1 MNLSYFSRDSHELE
15 NEWHSINT
23 RLIERKDMNLVET
36 WVTNIQS
43 IERLPNVEF
52 CLYEIVCD
60 TNCYGNEKK
69 NTKIYVNDYD
79 YKMIQKYGYYLN

>member
-1 MNLSYFSRDSHELE
+1 
-15 NEWHSINT
+15 
-23 RLIERKDMNLVET
+23 MNLVET

-69 NTKIYVNDYD
+69 NTKIWVLS
-79 YKMIQKYGYYLN
+79 YLNQTLKR

>member
-1 MNLSYFSRDSHELE
+1 MSLA
-15 NEWHSINT
+15 
-23 RLIERKDMNLVET
+23 EREYMNLVET

-60 TNCYGNEKK
+60 TNCYGNENK